1 MRLSIHD
8 IRDAGLALEFVEPAA
23 SFPVLAELQERR
35 ECRFPGPLRVTLRIQ
50 PAGDLFELSGR
61 IETRV
66 ETPCSR
72 CLKPTLVS
80 LDISFDL
87 AYVRELP
94 EIEGEEDED
103 GREIS
108 AEEMGL
114 VLLEGDEIDLRQAVQ
129 EQMVLAIP
137 FRPLCTAGCRGLCSQ
152 CGADLNEEKCRCAP
166 ADFSLK
172 FAALK
177 DLKSDK

>member
-8 IRDAGLALEFVEPAA
+8 IRDAGLDLEFVESAA
-23 SFPVLAELQERR
+23 TFPVLAELQERR
-35 ECRFPGPLRVTLRIQ
+35 ECRFPDPLRVALRIQ

-61 IETRV
+61 IATSV
-66 ETPCSR
+66 DVACSR
-72 CLKPTLVS
+72 CLKSTRVTL
-80 LDISFDL
+80 DASFAL
-87 AYVRELP
+87 TYARELP
-94 EIEGEEDED
+94 EIDGEHDEE

-114 VLLEGDEIDLRQAVQ
+114 VLLQGDEIDLSEVVQ
-129 EQMVLAIP
+129 EQVVLAIP
-137 FRPLCTAGCRGLCSQ
+137 FHPLCASGCRGLCAQ
-152 CGADLNEEKCRCAP
+152 CGADLNDEKCRCAP

-177 DLKSDK
+177 DLKIDK

>member
-1 MRLSIHD
+1 MRLSVHD
-8 IRDAGLALEFVEPAA
+8 IRDAGLALEFVESAA

-35 ECRFPGPLRVTLRIQ
+35 ECRFPDPLRVTLRIQ
-50 PAGDLFELSGR
+50 PAGGLFELSGR

-72 CLKPTLVS
+72 CLKPTLAS
-80 LDISFDL
+80 LDVSFDL

-94 EIEGEEDED
+94 VIEGEEGED

-114 VLLEGDEIDLRQAVQ
+114 VLLQGDEIDLREAVQ
-129 EQMVLAIP
+129 EQVVLAFP
-137 FRPLCTAGCRGLCSQ
+137 FRPLCAPGCRGLCPQ
-152 CGADLNEEKCRCAP
+152 CGANLNEETCRCAP
-166 ADFSLK
+166 ADFNLK

-177 DLKSDK
+177 DLKIDK

>member
-1 MRLSIHD
+1 MRLSVHD

-23 SFPVLAELQERR
+23 SFPVLAGLQERR
-35 ECRFPGPLRVTLRIQ
+35 ECHFPDPVRVALRIQ
-50 PAGDLFELSGR
+50 PAGGLFEVSGR
-61 IETRV
+61 ILTRV
-66 ETPCSR
+66 EVPCSR
-72 CLKPTLVS
+72 CLKPTLVP
-80 LDISFDL
+80 LDASFDL

-114 VLLEGDEIDLRQAVQ
+114 VLLQGDEIDLREVVQ
-129 EQMVLAIP
+129 EQVVLAMP
-137 FRPLCTAGCRGLCSQ
+137 FHPLCASACRGLCPE
-152 CGADLNEEKCRCAP
+152 CGADLNDENCRCAP
-166 ADFSLK
+166 TNFSLK

-177 DLKSDK
+177 DLKLDK